1 MYGLGC
7 VESLN
12 LRSCFEGLVC
22 FPKGDF
28 QDVKWVSMTIMTI
41 TSFFVFSFSYDVSFE
56 TFLSG
61 DNVFH
66 GLYISSHSWASLTGS
81 QRKPLCNL
89 LQSRNFTQFVRTS
102 SKRPLQNMNI
112 SLIDFSFPSS

>member
-1 MYGLGC
+1 MGEYDY
-7 VESLN
+7 N
-12 LRSCFEGLVC
+12 DYNFIFCF
-22 FPKGDF
+22 
-28 QDVKWVSMTIMTI
+28 
-41 TSFFVFSFSYDVSFE
+41 FSFSYDVSFE

-112 SLIDFSFPSS
+112 HKLISVFPQVDSSCSLDSTPSSDRFISEPSL